1 MADKYFCFFHA
12 KIRMYKLMSSHGG
25 FDHMGV
31 SINLVNNFKVEKVM
45 FNYALYNDFK
55 KTN

>member
-25 FDHMGV
+25 FDHMGG